1 MTHRVKNQ
9 SNNGKKLFVFL
20 FDLVVSLL
28 IGGSGQAILL
38 RNRRYVTNNYIDQ
51 SCAYTLIRASGK
63 P

>member
-38 RNRRYVTNNYIDQ
+38 RNRRYVTNNYIGQ
-51 SCAYTLIRASGK
+51 SFE
-63 P
+63 